1 MRLLVHTHVSDWFW
15 AFAEHCITFIG
26 DFEAEQSV
34 HLCLF
39 TCLVPSSNMCQWSK
53 ASCTTAAW
61 LLCRGRKAQQRWT
74 DDEVEL
80 LIRAREVLG
89 NNTQWAVEALS
100 RWDFGGRENIHLHDK
115 WKNMVRSVKEQKTT
129 RGVRLTQEQCDR
141 IQQVREFL

>member
-1 MRLLVHTHVSDWFW
+1 MRHTRHCCIILCSCWTVQQLNLHKHNRSHQQNPQAMRVAPDPLAQLLLG
-15 AFAEHCITFIG
+15 C
-26 DFEAEQSV
+26 
-34 HLCLF
+34 
-39 TCLVPSSNMCQWSK
+39 
-53 ASCTTAAW
+53 
-61 LLCRGRKAQQRWT
+61 CRGRKAQQRWT
-74 DDEVEL
+74 DEEVEL

-141 IQQVREFL
+141 IQQVREPV